1 MPASTRMPHDE
12 PRGTFS
18 LKFPPE
24 AAEDY
29 ARMRAEDPY
38 WPAEAPLAP
47 DFLALDYPFDVPPRQ
62 MEFATFALTSGG
74 AWRKCPQ
81 RACRRS
87 RTCRGGE
94 GPPCFRADRTPLHHV
109 MLLTFLAAYQMLSAE
124 EIEHALTVNDNPY
137 TVMKE
142 LRARTPAGRRPAPR
156 KRRRR
161 RA

>member
-1 MPASTRMPHDE
+1 MPASTRMPDDE

-38 WPAEAPLAP
+38 WPAEAPPAP

-74 AWRKCPQ
+74 ASAAQGASRQASWR
-81 RACRRS
+81 
-87 RTCRGGE
+87 
-94 GPPCFRADRTPLHHV
+94 
-109 MLLTFLAAYQMLSAE
+109 AAPS
-124 EIEHALTVNDNPY
+124 
-137 TVMKE
+137 
-142 LRARTPAGRRPAPR
+142 
-156 KRRRR
+156 
-161 RA
+161 

>member
-1 MPASTRMPHDE
+1 MPASVRMTQGE
-12 PRGTFS
+12 PKETFF
-18 LKFPPE
+18 KFPPE

-29 ARMRAEDPY
+29 ARMQAADPC
-38 WPAEAPLAP
+38 WPPGAPPLP
-47 DFLALDYPFDVPPRQ
+47 DFLTIDYPFDVPPRQ
-62 MEFATFALTSGG
+62 MTFAKFALTDAG
-74 AWRKCPQ
+74 AWRRCPQ

-142 LRARTPAGRRPAPR
+142 LRARTPAERRPAPR